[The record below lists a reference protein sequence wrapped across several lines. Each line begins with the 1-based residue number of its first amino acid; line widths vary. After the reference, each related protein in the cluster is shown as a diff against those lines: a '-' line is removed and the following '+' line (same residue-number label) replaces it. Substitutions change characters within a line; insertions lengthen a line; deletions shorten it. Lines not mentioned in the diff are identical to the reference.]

1 MKYNLR
7 GSKMEITDAIDQY
20 VASKLEKLDKYFKE
34 GMVNA
39 NIVVKSSGLNKKI
52 EVTIPT
58 DKFVLR
64 NEEEH
69 EDLYAAID
77 LVVDKLER
85 QIRKNKTRL
94 NKRNNDNNF
103 KELILDFTIENEF
116 EEENEK
122 IVKRKTIDMKP
133 MDEEEAVLQMNL
145 LGHSFFVYKDVDTSN
160 ICVLYKRKDG
170 NYGIIETN
178 N

>member
-7 GSKMEITDAIDQY
+7 GSKMEITDAINEY

-39 NIVVKSSGLNKKI
+39 NVVVKANGLNKKI

-94 NKRNNDNNF
+94 NKKNTDNNI
-103 KELILDFTIENEF
+103 KELNFDFVIEK
-116 EEENEK
+116 EEEETEQ

-133 MDEEEAVLQMNL
+133 MDEEEAILQMNL

-160 ICVLYKRKDG
+160 VCVLYKRKDG